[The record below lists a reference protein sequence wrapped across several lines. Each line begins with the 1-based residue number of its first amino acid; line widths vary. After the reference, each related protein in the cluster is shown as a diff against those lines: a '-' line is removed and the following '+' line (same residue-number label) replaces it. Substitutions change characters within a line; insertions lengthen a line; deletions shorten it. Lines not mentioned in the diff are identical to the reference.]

1 MFIYEIDLVS
11 PHFSRSSPQ
20 VSDDETSTETRQE
33 GDNAQD
39 LSEKIMAPWT
49 FSIKF
54 SYDTQFTFGSL
65 IFVVEEDGNLEL
77 LTQGPP
83 PKHSTLVYGQAPYL
97 SFCQLI
103 YVRRCILKSESLCRA
118 LPSRYQD
125 HTGHGCAASQRSL
138 YSMNPYQRRL
148 SADRKTSSERI

>member
-54 SYDTQFTFGSL
+54 SYGTQFTFGSL

-97 SFCQLI
+97 SANSSTSGGA
-103 YVRRCILKSESLCRA
+103 YSSL
-118 LPSRYQD
+118 
-125 HTGHGCAASQRSL
+125 
-138 YSMNPYQRRL
+138 NPYAEPYHRAIKTTQVMGVRL
-148 SADRKTSSERI
+148 AKDLCIR